1 MPRFYDVRE
10 GQVLV
15 DGVDVKDWKQADLRN
30 RVAYVP
36 QKATLFSGTIS
47 SNIDY
52 GEGPKEIAPE
62 DIVEAARVSASAEF
76 IAEKEDGYASHVAQ
90 GGTNFSGGQKQRLS
104 IARAVA
110 RGAEIMIFDDSFSAL
125 DYRTDRDVRA
135 ALRESANNATM
146 IIVAQRI
153 GTVRNADRIL
163 VVDRGRIVGQGTH
176 EELMDNNQVYREIA
190 FSQLSEEELA

>member
-1 MPRFYDVRE
+1 M
-10 GQVLV
+10 

-76 IAEKEDGYASHVAQ
+76 IAEKEDGYASQ
-90 GGTNFSGGQKQRLS
+90 GGAGRCELLRRPETAPLYCPRGG
-104 IARAVA
+104 ARCP
-110 RGAEIMIFDDSFSAL
+110 RS
-125 DYRTDRDVRA
+125 
-135 ALRESANNATM
+135 
-146 IIVAQRI
+146 
-153 GTVRNADRIL
+153 
-163 VVDRGRIVGQGTH
+163 
-176 EELMDNNQVYREIA
+176 
-190 FSQLSEEELA
+190 